1 MMHVRPFRLAVLLA
15 FLFLAL
21 PARAQD
27 TSAQNSRK
35 ARLEEEIA
43 IIDGQLRE
51 NATRNSNALN
61 TLALVQQKIDLR
73 RGLIREGEQEIARL
87 DGEIRRK
94 QMRIDSLQVRLDT
107 MSFYYNKLVK
117 GAYKNRDARVW
128 YMYIIASENLAQG
141 LRRYSFLKNLSREMN
156 NQGIKI
162 KEAKAALEG
171 EKEQLAGLRSEAA
184 ALQQE
189 RLAEMERL
197 RREEATAQ
205 QTIQVLKREKSR
217 YQSQLNAKRKEVE
230 ALNREIAR
238 IIEEAVKEAAKAK
251 TASTASPSNS
261 RRSTTSSSSNKAA
274 EPIDYTL
281 GNEFSS
287 NKGKLPWPAEG
298 PVVEKFGAQYHPV
311 YTQLKL
317 PDSEGISI
325 ALANGTQVK
334 AVFDGVVKSVIVQP
348 GYNKCVLVQ
357 HGDYFTFYCKLG
369 TVSVKA
375 GDKVQTGQVL
385 GAVEPIGGSTQLHFQ
400 LWSSKGPQNPVPWL
414 RPR

>member
-1 MMHVRPFRLAVLLA
+1 MMGFRRYVLLL
-15 FLFLAL
+15 LFLCFVL
-21 PARAQD
+21 PASAQD
-27 TSAQNSRK
+27 TSAQKSRRD
-35 ARLEEEIA
+35 RLEHEIS
-43 IIDGQLRE
+43 IIDGQLRD

-61 TLALVQQKIDLR
+61 TLALVQQKIELR
-73 RGLIREGEQEIARL
+73 RGLIREGEEEIARL

-107 MSFYYNKLVK
+107 MTFYYNKLVK

-128 YMYIIASENLAQG
+128 YMYILASENLAQG
-141 LRRYSFLKNLSREMN
+141 LRRYSFLKNLSKEMN
-156 NQGIKI
+156 SQGVKI
-162 KEAKAALEG
+162 KEAKAVLEG
-171 EKEQLAGLRSEAA
+171 EREQLAGLRSEAA
-184 ALQQE
+184 ALQKE

-197 RREEATAQ
+197 RREESTAQ
-205 QTIQVLKREKSR
+205 QTIQVLRKEKSR
-217 YQSQLNAKRKEVE
+217 YQSQLNSKRREVE
-230 ALNREIAR
+230 ALNKEIAR
-238 IIEEAVKEAAKAK
+238 IIAEAMKPAATTKK
-251 TASTASPSNS
+251 NSRTTASA
-261 RRSTTSSSSNKAA
+261 RKA

-281 GNEFSS
+281 GKEFSS

-317 PDSEGISI
+317 PDNEGISI
-325 ALANGTQVK
+325 ALSNGTQVK

-375 GDKVQTGQVL
+375 GDKVSTGQVL

-414 RPR
+414 RPQ

>member
-1 MMHVRPFRLAVLLA
+1 MTRVRTYLFFVLPL
-15 FLFLAL
+15 LLCIVQTSS
-21 PARAQD
+21 AQD
-27 TSAQNSRK
+27 TSAQQSRK
-35 ARLEEEIA
+35 ARLEQEIA
-43 IIDGQLRE
+43 IIDGQLRD

-73 RGLIREGEQEIARL
+73 RGLIREGEQEIARM

-107 MSFYYNKLVK
+107 MSFYYNRLVK

-128 YMYIIASENLAQG
+128 YMYILASENLAQG

-156 NQGIKI
+156 NQGVKI
-162 KEAKAALEG
+162 KEAKAVLEG
-171 EKEQLAGLRSEAA
+171 EKEQMAALRSEAA

-189 RLAEMERL
+189 RLDEMERL
-197 RREEATAQ
+197 KREEATAR
-205 QTIQVLKREKSR
+205 QTIQVLKKEKSK
-217 YQSQLNAKRKEVE
+217 YQSQLNSKRKEVE
-230 ALNREIAR
+230 ALNKEIAR
-238 IIEEAVKEAAKAK
+238 IIAEAMKPAAPAK
-251 TASTASPSNS
+251 SSKKSSTAAST
-261 RRSTTSSSSNKAA
+261 RKA

-281 GNEFSS
+281 GKEFSS

-298 PVVEKFGAQYHPV
+298 PVVETFGAQYHPV

-317 PDSEGISI
+317 PDNEGISI
-325 ALANGTQVK
+325 ALSNGTKVK

-375 GDKVQTGQVL
+375 GDKVTTGQVL

>member
-1 MMHVRPFRLAVLLA
+1 MMGFRRYVLLLLLLC
-15 FLFLAL
+15 FVH
-21 PARAQD
+21 PASAQD
-27 TSAQNSRK
+27 TSAQKSRRD
-35 ARLEEEIA
+35 RLEHEIS
-43 IIDGQLRE
+43 IIDGQLRD

-61 TLALVQQKIDLR
+61 TLALVQQKIELR
-73 RGLIREGEQEIARL
+73 RGLIREGEEEIARL

-107 MSFYYNKLVK
+107 MTFYYNKLVK

-128 YMYIIASENLAQG
+128 YMYILASENLAQG
-141 LRRYSFLKNLSREMN
+141 LRRYSFLKNLSKEMN
-156 NQGIKI
+156 SQGVKI
-162 KEAKAALEG
+162 KEAKAVLEG
-171 EKEQLAGLRSEAA
+171 EREQLAGLRSEAA
-184 ALQQE
+184 ALQKE

-197 RREEATAQ
+197 RREESTAQ
-205 QTIQVLKREKSR
+205 QTIQVLRKEKSR
-217 YQSQLNAKRKEVE
+217 YQSQLNSKRREVE
-230 ALNREIAR
+230 ALNKEIAR
-238 IIEEAVKEAAKAK
+238 IIAEAMKPAATTKK
-251 TASTASPSNS
+251 NSRTTASA
-261 RRSTTSSSSNKAA
+261 RKA

-281 GNEFSS
+281 GKEFSS

-317 PDSEGISI
+317 PDNEGISI
-325 ALANGTQVK
+325 ALSNGTQVK

-375 GDKVQTGQVL
+375 GDKVSTGQVL

>member
-1 MMHVRPFRLAVLLA
+1 MMGFRRYVLLLLLLC
-15 FLFLAL
+15 FVL
-21 PARAQD
+21 PASAQD
-27 TSAQNSRK
+27 TSAQKSRRD
-35 ARLEEEIA
+35 RLEHEIS
-43 IIDGQLRE
+43 IIDGQLRD

-61 TLALVQQKIDLR
+61 TLALVQQKIELR
-73 RGLIREGEQEIARL
+73 RGLIREGEEEIARL

-107 MSFYYNKLVK
+107 MTFYYNKLVK

-128 YMYIIASENLAQG
+128 YMYILASENLAQG
-141 LRRYSFLKNLSREMN
+141 LRRYSFLKNLSKEMN
-156 NQGIKI
+156 SQGVKI
-162 KEAKAALEG
+162 KEAKAVLEG
-171 EKEQLAGLRSEAA
+171 EREQLAGLRSEAA
-184 ALQQE
+184 ALQKE

-197 RREEATAQ
+197 RREESTAQ
-205 QTIQVLKREKSR
+205 QTIQVLKKEKSR
-217 YQSQLNAKRKEVE
+217 YQSQLNSKRREVE
-230 ALNREIAR
+230 ALNKEIAR
-238 IIEEAVKEAAKAK
+238 IIAEAMKPAATTKK
-251 TASTASPSNS
+251 NSRTTASA
-261 RRSTTSSSSNKAA
+261 RKA

-281 GNEFSS
+281 GKEFSS

-317 PDSEGISI
+317 PDNEGISI
-325 ALANGTQVK
+325 ALSNGTQVK

-357 HGDYFTFYCKLG
+357 HGDYFTFDCKLG

-375 GDKVQTGQVL
+375 GDKVSTGQVL

-414 RPR
+414 RPQ

>member
-1 MMHVRPFRLAVLLA
+1 MRRVLLIS
-15 FLFLAL
+15 FLFLLMPVMYTAS
-21 PARAQD
+21 AQD
-27 TSAQNSRK
+27 TSAQTTRR
-35 ARLEEEIA
+35 ARLEQEIA

-61 TLALVQQKIDLR
+61 TLSLVQQKIELR
-73 RGLIREGEQEIARL
+73 KGLIKEGEEEIARL
-87 DGEIRRK
+87 DGDMRRK

-107 MSFYYNKLVK
+107 MTFYYNRLVK

-128 YMYIIASENLAQG
+128 YMYILASENLAQG
-141 LRRYSFLKNLSREMN
+141 LRRYSFLKNLSKEMN
-156 NQGIKI
+156 GQGVKI
-162 KEAKAALEG
+162 KEAQAVLEG
-171 EKEQLAGLRSEAA
+171 EKEQLAGMRAEAA
-184 ALQQE
+184 ELQKT
-189 RLAEMERL
+189 RMAELESL
-197 RREEATAQ
+197 RKEEATAQ
-205 QTIQVLKREKSR
+205 QTIQVLKKEKSK
-217 YQSQLNAKRKEVE
+217 YQSQLNSKRKEVE
-230 ALNREIAR
+230 ALNKEIAR
-238 IIEEAVKEAAKAK
+238 IIAEAMNAKAK
-251 TASTASPSNS
+251 SSNNK
-261 RRSTTSSSSNKAA
+261 SSSSSSKAA
-274 EPIDYTL
+274 AAPIDYTL
-281 GNEFSS
+281 GKEFSS

-325 ALANGTQVK
+325 ALSNGAQVK
-334 AVFDGVVKSVIVQP
+334 AVFDGVIKSVIVQP

-369 TVSVKA
+369 SVSVKA
-375 GDKVQTGQVL
+375 GDKVKTGQVL

>member
-1 MMHVRPFRLAVLLA
+1 MMGFRRYVLLLLILC
-15 FLFLAL
+15 FVL
-21 PARAQD
+21 PASAQD
-27 TSAQNSRK
+27 TSAQKSRRD
-35 ARLEEEIA
+35 RLEHEIS
-43 IIDGQLRE
+43 IIDGQLRD

-61 TLALVQQKIDLR
+61 TLALVQQKIELR
-73 RGLIREGEQEIARL
+73 RGLIREGEEEIARL

-107 MSFYYNKLVK
+107 MTFYYNKLVK

-128 YMYIIASENLAQG
+128 YMYILASENLAQG
-141 LRRYSFLKNLSREMN
+141 LRRYSFLKNLSKEMN
-156 NQGIKI
+156 SQGVKI
-162 KEAKAALEG
+162 KEAKAVLEG
-171 EKEQLAGLRSEAA
+171 EREQLAGLRSEAA
-184 ALQQE
+184 ALQKE

-197 RREEATAQ
+197 RREESTAQ
-205 QTIQVLKREKSR
+205 QTIQVLRKEKSR
-217 YQSQLNAKRKEVE
+217 YQSQLNSKRREVE
-230 ALNREIAR
+230 ALNKEIAR
-238 IIEEAVKEAAKAK
+238 IIAEAMKPAATTKK
-251 TASTASPSNS
+251 NSRTTASA
-261 RRSTTSSSSNKAA
+261 RKA

-281 GNEFSS
+281 GKEFSS

-317 PDSEGISI
+317 PDNEGISI
-325 ALANGTQVK
+325 ALSNGTQVK

-375 GDKVQTGQVL
+375 GDKVSTGQVL

-414 RPR
+414 RPQ

>member
-1 MMHVRPFRLAVLLA
+1 MNRLLAILTSLVLL
-15 FLFLAL
+15 LAAGVHTL
-21 PARAQD
+21 SAQD
-27 TSAQNSRK
+27 TSAQTSRRD
-35 ARLEEEIA
+35 RLEREIA
-43 IIDGQLRE
+43 IIDGQLRD

-87 DGEIRRK
+87 DGEMRRK

-107 MSFYYNKLVK
+107 MTYYYNRLVK

-128 YMYIIASENLAQG
+128 YMYILASENLAQG
-141 LRRYSFLKNLSREMN
+141 LRRYSFLKNLSKEMN
-156 NQGIKI
+156 GQGVKI
-162 KEAKAALEG
+162 KEAQAVLEE
-171 EKEQLAGLRSEAA
+171 EKEQLAGMRAEAA
-184 ALQQE
+184 TLQQE
-189 RLAEMERL
+189 RMAELERL

-205 QTIQVLKREKSR
+205 QTIQVLKKEKNK
-217 YQSQLNAKRKEVE
+217 YQSQLNSKRKEVE
-230 ALNREIAR
+230 ALNKEIAR
-238 IIEEAVKEAAKAK
+238 IIAEAMNTKAKA
-251 TASTASPSNS
+251 STGNKK
-261 RRSTTSSSSNKAA
+261 SSSSSAKAA
-274 EPIDYTL
+274 APIDYTL
-281 GNEFSS
+281 GKEFSS

-325 ALANGTQVK
+325 ALSNGAQVK

-369 TVSVKA
+369 TVSVKS
-375 GDKVQTGQVL
+375 GDKVKTGQVL
-385 GAVEPIGGSTQLHFQ
+385 GTVEPIGGSTQLHFQ
-400 LWSSKGPQNPVPWL
+400 LWSSKGPQNPIPWL
-414 RPR
+414 RPQ

>member
-1 MMHVRPFRLAVLLA
+1 MKHFLTVRLFALLTL
-15 FLFLAL
+15 LFLAL

-27 TSAQNSRK
+27 TSAQNNRK

-43 IIDGQLRE
+43 IIDAQLRE

-73 RGLIREGEQEIARL
+73 RGLIKEGEQEIARL

-107 MSFYYNKLVK
+107 MTYYYNKLVK

-156 NQGIKI
+156 TQGIKI

-171 EKEQLAGLRSEAA
+171 EKEQLASLRSEAA

-197 RREEATAQ
+197 RAEEATAQ
-205 QTIQVLKREKSR
+205 QTIQVLKKEKNK

-230 ALNREIAR
+230 ALNKEIAR
-238 IIEEAVKEAAKAK
+238 IIAEAMKEAAKA
-251 TASTASPSNS
+251 TTSASTSPSTS
-261 RRSTTSSSSNKAA
+261 RRSSTTTSTKKA

-281 GNEFSS
+281 ANEFSS

-317 PDSEGISI
+317 PDNEGITI
-325 ALANGTQVK
+325 ALSNGTQIK

-375 GDKVQTGQVL
+375 GDKVKTGQVL

-400 LWSSKGPQNPVPWL
+400 LWSSKGPQNPIPWL

>member
-1 MMHVRPFRLAVLLA
+1 MMGFRRYVLLLLILC
-15 FLFLAL
+15 FVL
-21 PARAQD
+21 PASAQD
-27 TSAQNSRK
+27 TSAQKSRRD
-35 ARLEEEIA
+35 RLEHEIS
-43 IIDGQLRE
+43 IIDGQLRD

-61 TLALVQQKIDLR
+61 TLALVQQKIELR
-73 RGLIREGEQEIARL
+73 RGLIREGEEEIARL

-107 MSFYYNKLVK
+107 MTFYYNKLVK

-128 YMYIIASENLAQG
+128 YMYILASENLAQG
-141 LRRYSFLKNLSREMN
+141 LRRYSFLKNLSKEMN
-156 NQGIKI
+156 SQGVKI
-162 KEAKAALEG
+162 KEAKAVLEG
-171 EKEQLAGLRSEAA
+171 EREQLAGLRSEAA
-184 ALQQE
+184 ALQKE

-197 RREEATAQ
+197 RREESTAQ
-205 QTIQVLKREKSR
+205 QTIQVLKKEKSR
-217 YQSQLNAKRKEVE
+217 YQSQLNSKRREVE
-230 ALNREIAR
+230 ALNKEIAR
-238 IIEEAVKEAAKAK
+238 IIAEAMKPAATTKK
-251 TASTASPSNS
+251 NSRTTASA
-261 RRSTTSSSSNKAA
+261 RKA

-281 GNEFSS
+281 GKEFSS

-317 PDSEGISI
+317 PDNEGISI
-325 ALANGTQVK
+325 ALSNGTQVK

-375 GDKVQTGQVL
+375 GDKVSTGQVL

-414 RPR
+414 RPQ

>member
-1 MMHVRPFRLAVLLA
+1 MMGFRRYVLLLLLLC
-15 FLFLAL
+15 FVL
-21 PARAQD
+21 PASAQD
-27 TSAQNSRK
+27 TSAQKSRRD
-35 ARLEEEIA
+35 RLEHEIS
-43 IIDGQLRE
+43 IIDGQLRD

-61 TLALVQQKIDLR
+61 TLALVQQKIELR
-73 RGLIREGEQEIARL
+73 RGLIREGEEEIARL

-107 MSFYYNKLVK
+107 MTFYYNKLVK

-128 YMYIIASENLAQG
+128 YMFILASENLAQG
-141 LRRYSFLKNLSREMN
+141 LRRYSFLKNLSKEMN
-156 NQGIKI
+156 SQGVKI
-162 KEAKAALEG
+162 KEAKAVLEG
-171 EKEQLAGLRSEAA
+171 EREQLAGLRSEAA
-184 ALQQE
+184 ALQKE

-197 RREEATAQ
+197 RREESTAQ
-205 QTIQVLKREKSR
+205 QTIQVLKKEKSR
-217 YQSQLNAKRKEVE
+217 YQSQLNSKRREVE
-230 ALNREIAR
+230 ALNKEIAR
-238 IIEEAVKEAAKAK
+238 IIAEAMKPAATTKK
-251 TASTASPSNS
+251 NSRTTASA
-261 RRSTTSSSSNKAA
+261 RKA

-281 GNEFSS
+281 GKEFSS

-317 PDSEGISI
+317 PDNEGISI
-325 ALANGTQVK
+325 ALSNGTQVK

-375 GDKVQTGQVL
+375 GDKVSTGQVL

-414 RPR
+414 RPQ